1 MSLHVDEE
9 VSSYST
15 EFNDTKVTSEV
26 YFELPSF
33 EDSNVKAQLVIKS
46 KKWVTLV
53 LENKTDSILELNN
66 NIITFTDNST
76 GKTKVID
83 ASHDNIPSALISANG
98 KFKKSYFSAD
108 SLSSSGFL
116 LDWIPINEE
125 NLSKISVTFQY
136 EKDYQKNL

>member
-76 GKTKVID
+76 GKT
-83 ASHDNIPSALISANG
+83 
-98 KFKKSYFSAD
+98 FS
-108 SLSSSGFL
+108 
-116 LDWIPINEE
+116 
-125 NLSKISVTFQY
+125 
-136 EKDYQKNL
+136 